1 MFVSKLILKL
11 KKMKTISTIIIKEKT
26 LRFNQLAL
34 KTTENMVLKTIDKAE
49 NLQEITSKN
58 LKSTFDFTAKQQDR
72 IFDNLEKGK
81 EMISTKLNKILVFFS
96 KN

>member
-1 MFVSKLILKL
+1 MFASKLILKL

-49 NLQEITSKN
+49 NLQEITSNN

>member
-1 MFVSKLILKL
+1 
-11 KKMKTISTIIIKEKT
+11 MKTISTIRIKEKT
-26 LRFNQLAL
+26 LRLNQLAL
-34 KTTENMVLKTIDKAE
+34 KTTENVVLKTIDTAE

-72 IFDNLEKGK
+72 LFNNLEKGK
-81 EMISTKLNKILVFFS
+81 RIVWTNLNKTFGFFS